1 MKRIALL
8 MISLLLCFAAGAAA
22 ENTQPAPDETYECG
36 DYAYILLEDGS
47 AEVTGYAGAASKLEV
62 PGELD
67 GYPVTTIGDSAF
79 WECKSLT
86 DITIPDSVTTIGDSA
101 FGWCDSLT
109 DITIPDSV
117 VSMGGNPFVGCD
129 NLQTITVSP
138 DHPNLAMI
146 DNVLFDKTEKKL
158 IGYPAGR
165 DAANYE
171 IPQGITSIGDAAF
184 GWCNSLTDITIPD
197 SVITIGD
204 AAFEGCD
211 SLTDITIPDSV
222 TTIGDAAFYGCKS
235 LTSITLPDSV
245 TTIGDFTF
253 GLCDSLTSITL
264 PDSVTTIGNAAF
276 WECKSLTDITIPDSV
291 TTIGDS
297 AFYGCNSLILTV
309 GRDSYAKQY
318 AVENGIQY
326 TYPDAN
332 NWLYE

>member
-79 WECKSLT
+79 WECDSLTDITLPDSVTTIGDAAFYWCKSLT
-86 DITIPDSVTTIGDSA
+86 DITIPDSVTSIGDSA
-101 FGWCDSLT
+101 
-109 DITIPDSV
+109 
-117 VSMGGNPFVGCD
+117 
-129 NLQTITVSP
+129 
-138 DHPNLAMI
+138 
-146 DNVLFDKTEKKL
+146 
-158 IGYPAGR
+158 
-165 DAANYE
+165 
-171 IPQGITSIGDAAF
+171 
-184 GWCNSLTDITIPD
+184 
-197 SVITIGD
+197 
-204 AAFEGCD
+204 
-211 SLTDITIPDSV
+211 
-222 TTIGDAAFYGCKS
+222 
-235 LTSITLPDSV
+235 
-245 TTIGDFTF
+245 F

-264 PDSVTTIGNAAF
+264 PDSVT
-276 WECKSLTDITIPDSV
+276 S
-291 TTIGDS
+291 IGDS

>member
-79 WECKSLT
+79 WGCEGLT
-86 DITIPDSVTTIGDSA
+86 SITLPDNMISIG
-101 FGWCDSLT
+101 
-109 DITIPDSV
+109 V
-117 VSMGGNPFVGCD
+117 NPFSSCGK
-129 NLQTITVSP
+129 LQSITVSP

-146 DNVLFDKTEKKL
+146 DNVLFDKMEKKL

-184 GWCNSLTDITIPD
+184 
-197 SVITIGD
+197 
-204 AAFEGCD
+204 AGCD

-222 TTIGDAAFYGCKS
+222 TTIGDSA
-235 LTSITLPDSV
+235 
-245 TTIGDFTF
+245 F

-264 PDSVTTIGNAAF
+264 PDSVT
-276 WECKSLTDITIPDSV
+276 S
-291 TTIGDS
+291 IGDS

>member
-47 AEVTGYAGAASKLEV
+47 AQITKYRSASWEIQI

-67 GYPVTTIGDSAF
+67 GHPVSSIGDWAF
-79 WECKSLT
+79 AFSDNPAYIMIPEGITSIGDYAFGVCDSLAS
-86 DITIPDSVTTIGDSA
+86 ITLPDSVISIG
-101 FGWCDSLT
+101 
-109 DITIPDSV
+109 V
-117 VSMGGNPFVGCD
+117 NPFIGCGK
-129 NLQTITVSP
+129 LQSITVSP
-138 DHPNLAMI
+138 DHPTLAVI

-158 IGYPAGR
+158 ICYPGGL

-171 IPQGITSIGDAAF
+171 IPQEITAVGDSAF
-184 GWCNSLTDITIPD
+184 SSCKSLT
-197 SVITIGD
+197 S
-204 AAFEGCD
+204 
-211 SLTDITIPDSV
+211 ITIPDSV
-222 TTIGDAAFYGCKS
+222 TS
-235 LTSITLPDSV
+235 
-245 TTIGDFTF
+245 
-253 GLCDSLTSITL
+253 
-264 PDSVTTIGNAAF
+264 
-276 WECKSLTDITIPDSV
+276 
-291 TTIGDS
+291 IGDS
-297 AFYGCNSLILTV
+297 AFSWCDSLILTV

>member
-67 GYPVTTIGDSAF
+67 GYPVISIGDSAF

-86 DITIPDSVTTIGDSA
+86 DITIPDSVTS
-101 FGWCDSLT
+101 
-109 DITIPDSV
+109 
-117 VSMGGNPFVGCD
+117 
-129 NLQTITVSP
+129 
-138 DHPNLAMI
+138 
-146 DNVLFDKTEKKL
+146 
-158 IGYPAGR
+158 
-165 DAANYE
+165 
-171 IPQGITSIGDAAF
+171 
-184 GWCNSLTDITIPD
+184 
-197 SVITIGD
+197 
-204 AAFEGCD
+204 
-211 SLTDITIPDSV
+211 
-222 TTIGDAAFYGCKS
+222 
-235 LTSITLPDSV
+235 
-245 TTIGDFTF
+245 
-253 GLCDSLTSITL
+253 
-264 PDSVTTIGNAAF
+264 
-276 WECKSLTDITIPDSV
+276 
-291 TTIGDS
+291 IGDS

>member
-79 WECKSLT
+79 WGCKSLT
-86 DITIPDSVTTIGDSA
+86 DITLPDSVTTIGDAAFWGCKSLTDITLPDSVTTIGDSA
-101 FGWCDSLT
+101 FWGCEGLT
-109 DITIPDSV
+109 SITLPDNMISIGV
-117 VSMGGNPFVGCD
+117 NPFSSCGK
-129 NLQTITVSP
+129 LQSITVSP

-146 DNVLFDKTEKKL
+146 DNVLFDKMEKKL

-184 GWCNSLTDITIPD
+184 
-197 SVITIGD
+197 
-204 AAFEGCD
+204 AGCD

-222 TTIGDAAFYGCKS
+222 TTIGDSA
-235 LTSITLPDSV
+235 
-245 TTIGDFTF
+245 F

-264 PDSVTTIGNAAF
+264 PDSVT
-276 WECKSLTDITIPDSV
+276 S
-291 TTIGDS
+291 IGDS